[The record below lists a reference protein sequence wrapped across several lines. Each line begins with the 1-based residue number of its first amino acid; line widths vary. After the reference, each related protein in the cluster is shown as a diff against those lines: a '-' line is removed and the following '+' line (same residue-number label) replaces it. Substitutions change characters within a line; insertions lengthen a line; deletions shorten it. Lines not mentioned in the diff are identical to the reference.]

1 MKKRWLALGLVF
13 ALLLALTAC
22 QKDET
27 QPQGD
32 DNPIQSLGILDGAA
46 CSVQKLVADDL
57 KAYEVLSVS
66 EGWAVIAGSY
76 KDGEKGMFYVNA
88 KGEVLGD
95 KVYDVAYSFSAG
107 TACVLENNQWYLID
121 TEGAVVKELGNWN
134 PGAYD
139 LRYGKECIEQ
149 DGEELWYATYQGKAI
164 TEPIFHWISGISSDC
179 DTYAILAH
187 AEHPNVLLNMDGE
200 IVTVLPDDCTD
211 AYQGENSIIAKYEDG
226 YGLLDVYGEK
236 LSDHRYDALTQV
248 EQWLSVGITDGR
260 VMLLDECGKPLVE
273 LDVTPE
279 ETVERTSVD
288 FDGDLIAVVGEND
301 QLVLLRLVF
310 DETPIRRQ
318 ALELVEKARKIF
330 YFYLSGDTDYD
341 VDYAAPTQGVD
352 WLYEGTTATYL
363 GKPLELTSDFK
374 RFEGE
379 VMGQKVDSLDDL
391 RQAVETVL
399 TPKAAEERY
408 FNKNDKYPY
417 FVEYEGHLF
426 RVAGD
431 GAFSMIL
438 DRGSITILSQS
449 ETSVEFSVAFYLNSR
464 VDCDTAY
471 FQMKKTENGW
481 RLNTP
486 YPGYDYPIK

>member
-22 QKDET
+22 KKDET
-27 QPQGD
+27 KPQGD
-32 DNPIQSLGILDGAA
+32 DNPIQSIGILDGAA
-46 CSVQKLVADDL
+46 CSVQKLVADDIQ
-57 KAYEVLSVS
+57 AYEVLSVS

-76 KDGEKGMFYVNA
+76 NGSEKGMFYVNA
-88 KGEVLGD
+88 KGEVLGN
-95 KVYDVAYSFSAG
+95 KVYDAAYSFSAG

-121 TEGAVVKELGNWN
+121 NEGAVVEELGNWN

-139 LRYGKECIEQ
+139 LRYGKECVEQ

-211 AYQGENSIIAKYEDG
+211 AFQGENSIIAKYEDG

-236 LSDHRYDALTQV
+236 LSEHRYDALTQV

-318 ALELVEKARKIF
+318 ALELVEKAQKIF

-341 VDYAAPTQGVD
+341 VDYTNPTQGVD
-352 WLYEGTTATYL
+352 WLHEGTVATYL
-363 GKPLELTSDFK
+363 GKSIELTGPYK

-379 VMGQKVDSLDDL
+379 LLGQKVDSLESL
-391 RQAVETVL
+391 RLALETVL
-399 TPKAAEERY
+399 TPEAVEEHY
-408 FNKNDKYPY
+408 LNVEDTYPN
-417 FVEYEGHLF
+417 FVEYDGHLF
-426 RVAGD
+426 RVAAD
-431 GAFSMIL
+431 GAYYPSV
-438 DRGSITILSQS
+438 DRGSVKIRLQSDTI
-449 ETSVEFSVAFYLNSR
+449 VEFTIDDYYHYKGDGDPYRFEMV
-464 VDCDTAY
+464 
-471 FQMKKTENGW
+471 KTEDGW
-481 RLNTP
+481 RLNTAF
-486 YPGYDYPIK
+486 PGEEIEE

>member
-22 QKDET
+22 KKDET
-27 QPQGD
+27 KPQGD
-32 DNPIQSLGILDGAA
+32 DNPIQSIGILDGAA

-76 KDGEKGMFYVNA
+76 KGSEKGMFYVNA

-95 KVYDVAYSFSAG
+95 KVYDAAYSFSAG
-107 TACVLENNQWYLID
+107 TAYVLENNQWYLID

-134 PGAYD
+134 PGAYN
-139 LRYGKECIEQ
+139 LRYGKECVEQ
-149 DGEELWYATYQGKAI
+149 DGEELWYATYQGEAI

-318 ALELVEKARKIF
+318 ALELVEKAQKIHGF
-330 YFYLSGDTDYD
+330 YMDCSSDYD
-341 VDYAAPTQGVD
+341 VDFDNLVEGVD
-352 WLYEGTTATYL
+352 WLYEGTAAQYNGETITLKEEYI
-363 GKPLELTSDFK
+363 
-374 RFEGE
+374 RFESTLLGYR
-379 VMGQKVDSLDDL
+379 VNSFASL
-391 RQAVETVL
+391 REAVESVL
-399 TPKAAEERY
+399 TPEATTEAFFPKGDTYPRY
-408 FNKNDKYPY
+408 
-417 FVEYEGHLF
+417 VEYNGFLF
-426 RVAGD
+426 CSAAD
-431 GAFSMIL
+431 GAYSMIL
-438 DRGSITILSQS
+438 DRGSVTVLSQS

>member
-1 MKKRWLALGLVF
+1 MKKRWIALGLVF

-22 QKDET
+22 KKDET
-27 QPQGD
+27 KPQGD
-32 DNPIQSLGILDGAA
+32 ENPIQSLGILDGVA
-46 CSVQKLVADDL
+46 CSVQKLVVDGL
-57 KAYEVLSVS
+57 QAYEVFSVS

-76 KDGEKGMFYVNA
+76 KGSDEGMFYVNA
-88 KGEVLGD
+88 KGEVLND
-95 KVYDVAYSFSAG
+95 KVYDAAYSFTSG
-107 TACVLENNQWYLID
+107 TAYVLDNNQWYVID
-121 TEGAVVKELGNWN
+121 TEGAVVEELGNWN
-134 PGAYD
+134 PGAFD

-149 DGEELWYATYQGKAI
+149 DGEELWYATYQGEAI

-260 VMLLDECGKPLVE
+260 VMLLDERGKPLVE

-318 ALELVEKARKIF
+318 ALELVEKAEQIF
-330 YFYLSGDTDYD
+330 YFYMNSSSDYE
-341 VDYAAPTQGVD
+341 VDFDNLVEGVD
-352 WLYEGTTATYL
+352 WLYVDTTAQYNGEFIT
-363 GKPLELTSDFK
+363 LTEEYV
-374 RFEGE
+374 RFEDTLLGYR
-379 VMGQKVDSLDDL
+379 VDSLASL
-391 RQAVETVL
+391 REAIESVL
-399 TPKAAEERY
+399 TPDATSDHY
-408 FNKNDKYPY
+408 FPKGDKYPR
-417 FVEYEGHLF
+417 FVEYNGHLF
-426 RVAGD
+426 CSAAD
-431 GAFSMIL
+431 GGYLPVL
-438 DRGSITILSQS
+438 DRGSVKILSQS
-449 ETSVEFSVAFYLNSR
+449 ETSVEFTMEEYYHIKGDGNTYFYK
-464 VDCDTAY
+464 
-471 FQMKKTENGW
+471 MIKTENGW

-486 YPGYDYPIK
+486 YPGDDYPIK